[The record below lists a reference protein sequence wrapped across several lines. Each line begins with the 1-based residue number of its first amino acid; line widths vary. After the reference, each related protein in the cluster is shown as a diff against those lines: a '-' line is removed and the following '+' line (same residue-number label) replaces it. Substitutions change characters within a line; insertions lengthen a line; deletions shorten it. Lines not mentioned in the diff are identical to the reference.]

1 MSDRKKP
8 PPDTREN
15 LEGRRQHL
23 IRQAWAAATGGLHV
37 IMAGAKSTE
46 PKKTYP
52 EMEVDFKKTLTSW
65 KAKFEAISERERKLG
80 ISSEVRLPPPPRPKE
95 EATGSDFLDFAM
107 SD

>member
-23 IRQAWAAATGGLHV
+23 IRQAWASATGGLHV
-37 IMAGAKSTE
+37 IMAGAKPTE

-52 EMEVDFKKTLTSW
+52 EMEADFKKTLTNW
-65 KAKFEAISERERKLG
+65 KAKFEALSERERKLG
-80 ISSEVRLPPPPRPKE
+80 VSPEVRLPSPSRPKE
-95 EATGSDFLDFAM
+95 EATGSDFLDFAL